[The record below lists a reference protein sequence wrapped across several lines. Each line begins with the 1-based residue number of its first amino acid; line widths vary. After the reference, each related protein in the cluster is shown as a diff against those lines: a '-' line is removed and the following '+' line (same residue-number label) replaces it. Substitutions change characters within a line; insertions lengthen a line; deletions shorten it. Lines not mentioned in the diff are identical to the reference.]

1 MVRRYAEIGKEQ
13 FVAARLRT
21 TALRLHCYKN
31 GIDLLQS
38 LRVVNFQYPS
48 LVRNVVH
55 IKDAQA
61 YCFFVIWA
69 TSAPRLKRIRI
80 RYPRLLVKIV
90 GIEYERLVLGKKYST
105 KGLFVFPVARNI
117 VDFGKIEIS
126 SPHQFTNVAVGRQQ
140 LLLLR
145 NRIVAAFQ
153 KFG

>member
-1 MVRRYAEIGKEQ
+1 MVRWYAEIGKEQ
-13 FVAARLRT
+13 FVVARLRT
-21 TALRLHCYKN
+21 TALWLQCHKN

-61 YCFFVIWA
+61 YCFFMIRA

-80 RYPRLLVKIV
+80 RHSGLLVKIV
-90 GIEYERLVLGKKYST
+90 GIENERLVFGKKYSA
-105 KGLFVFPVARNI
+105 KRFFVFPIARNI
-117 VDFGKIEIS
+117 VDFGEIKIS
-126 SPHQFTNVAVGRQQ
+126 SAHQFTNVAVGRQQ

-145 NRIVAAFQ
+145 NRLVAAFQ
-153 KFG
+153 EFA